1 MAKPLTVTISHD
13 LGKEEVKRRLR
24 TGLGQIRAQI
34 TPHVASVEDEWTD
47 DNTLAFRVRALAQTV
62 TGRIEV
68 LDDAVRVEVLLP
80 GMLSFVGKVLGGRIR
95 KQATLMLEKK

>member
-1 MAKPLTVTISHD
+1 MTKPLTVTISHD

-24 TGLGQIRAQI
+24 TGLGQMRAQI
-34 TPHVASVEDEWTD
+34 TPYVASIEDEWTD

-80 GMLSFVGKVLGGRIR
+80 AMLSFVGKALGGRIR
-95 KQATLMLEKK
+95 QQATLLLEKK